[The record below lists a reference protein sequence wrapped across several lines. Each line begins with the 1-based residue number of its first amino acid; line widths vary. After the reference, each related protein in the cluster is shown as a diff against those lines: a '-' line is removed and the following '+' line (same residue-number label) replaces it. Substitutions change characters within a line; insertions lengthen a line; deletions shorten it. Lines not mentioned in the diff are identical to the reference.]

1 MSSASFE
8 APPDTGGRGL
18 LRGVS
23 AGEVASMLRRHVV
36 LVGLAGLFIT
46 LSIASDVFLTQ
57 RNLLNIL
64 QQWAPVGI
72 MTMGATV
79 VLIGKGFDLS
89 IGGIFTLSGITA
101 VAVAAEVSVP
111 LGILAGMGAGALLGL
126 LNGLLVTAVR
136 INAFV
141 ATLGTSIVF
150 SGFAAGVT
158 GGTIQTVRDQSYG
171 FVSNELLGVRLSTW
185 MMFAVFLAL
194 TLVLAKTTA
203 GRYTFAV
210 GANEEAARLAGVR
223 VNSIRTWGFV
233 VSGLA
238 AGIAAVITS
247 SRSLTADAG
256 GGDMVAWQVWTAML
270 IGGNSMLGGEGAMW
284 RALAGVF
291 LLALIGNGFDLLG
304 VNPLYQQVAT
314 GSILVLAVG
323 LDALGRSKRH

>member
-1 MSSASFE
+1 
-8 APPDTGGRGL
+8 
-18 LRGVS
+18 
-23 AGEVASMLRRHVV
+23 VV
-36 LVGLAGLFIT
+36 LVGLLVLFVA

-72 MTMGATV
+72 MAMGASV

-89 IGGIFTLSGITA
+89 IGSMFTLSGIAA
-101 VAVAAEVSVP
+101 VVVAESVSVP
-111 LGILAGMGAGALLGL
+111 IGVLAGAGTGATLGL
-126 LNGLLVTAVR
+126 INGLLVTRVH

-150 SGFAAGVT
+150 AGLAAGLT
-158 GGTIQTVRDQSYG
+158 GGTIQTVTDPSYG
-171 FVSNELLGVRLSTW
+171 FAHNELLGVRWSTW
-185 MMFAVFLAL
+185 TMFAIFIVL
-194 TLVLAKTTA
+194 TLLLAKTTA

-223 VNSIRTWGFV
+223 VHRIRAWGFV
-233 VSGLA
+233 ISGLA

-247 SRSLTADAG
+247 SRSLSADAG
-256 GGDMVAWQVWTAML
+256 GGDVVAWQVWTAML

-314 GSILVLAVG
+314 GTILVLAVG
-323 LDALGRSKRH
+323 LDALGRSKAH

>member
-1 MSSASFE
+1 VNSTSAD
-8 APPDTGGRGL
+8 APPTTHWAGLRSVTGRDL
-18 LRGVS
+18 ASRLRQ
-23 AGEVASMLRRHVV
+23 HVV
-36 LVGLAGLFIT
+36 LVALLILFVT
-46 LSIASDVFLTQ
+46 LSITSDVFLTE

-72 MTMGATV
+72 MAMGASV

-89 IGGIFTLSGITA
+89 IGSMFTLSGIAA
-101 VAVAAEVSVP
+101 VVVAEQVNVP
-111 LGILAGMGAGALLGL
+111 VGVLAGAGTGAALGL
-126 LNGLLVTAVR
+126 INGLLITAVR

-150 SGFAAGVT
+150 AGLAAGLT
-158 GGTIQTVRDQSYG
+158 GGTIQTVTDPSYG
-171 FVSNELLGVRLSTW
+171 FAHDELLGVRMSAWT
-185 MMFAVFLAL
+185 MVAIFIVL
-194 TLVLAKTTA
+194 TLVLAKTTV

-223 VNSIRTWGFV
+223 VNRIRTWGFV

-247 SRSLTADAG
+247 SRSLSADAG
-256 GGDMVAWQVWTAML
+256 GGDVVAWQVWTAML

-314 GSILVLAVG
+314 GTILVLAVG
-323 LDALGRSKRH
+323 LDAVGRARAH